1 MFKLPTLL
9 IATTIAGTS
18 LMNPNLS
25 VSLSTYQ
32 QKQNSTSVI
41 IKELSSNSTLDFEAL
56 CNKLGVTI
64 LSGTKFPNC
73 PNLNRPNI
81 NCPELDKPDT
91 DNPDNKPDSDK
102 PENNIPDNKPDAD
115 KPENNIPD
123 NKPDTDT
130 PSTETP
136 DNNQSYAKQVVS
148 LVNAE
153 RKKAGLS
160 PLTMK
165 ENISAA
171 ALVRAKETKTSFSHT
186 RPNGSSFSTALTE
199 QGVKFKGSGENI
211 AWGQKTPKQVMNAWM
226 NSSGH
231 RANILNKNY
240 TSIGVGYYVDSS
252 GTPYWT
258 QLFTY

>member
-18 LMNPNLS
+18 LVNPTLS
-25 VSLSTYQ
+25 VSPSTYQ

-56 CNKLGVTI
+56 CKKLGVTI

-81 NCPELDKPDT
+81 NCPETNKPDT
-91 DNPDNKPDSDK
+91 DK
-102 PENNIPDNKPDAD
+102 PENNL
-115 KPENNIPD
+115 PD
-123 NKPDTDT
+123 NKPDTDKPENNLPDNKPDT
-130 PSTETP
+130 DKPSTETP
-136 DNNQSYAKQVVS
+136 DSNQSYAKQVVS

-160 PLTMK
+160 PLTIK

-199 QGVKFKGSGENI
+199 QGVTFKGSGENI
-211 AWGQKTPKQVMNAWM
+211 AWGQKTPKQVMDAWM